1 MKTFCFTVDDNIRF
15 FEEIAKRGYESIF
28 DHPYLLMLRRLHERF
43 DLKVQLNLFYR
54 SGDFSLAD
62 VSARYAAEW
71 AACADWLKLSF
82 HSREENLN
90 PYENAGY
97 GEVLADCR
105 AVNGEIL
112 RFASPQTLAKT
123 TTVHY
128 CRTTPEGLLALR
140 DCGIVGLLGLFGDGE
155 NPRTSYSI
163 NAPTAARIRDGETVV
178 LEGIAMAPIDMVI
191 NRVALSDIAFTL
203 SPLFSREQL
212 HVMIHEQYFYEDY
225 KAYQPDFEEK
235 LLLVF
240 SLLQENG
247 YQSRF
252 FEDML

>member
-1 MKTFCFTVDDNIRF
+1 MKVFCFTVDDNIRF
-15 FEEIAKRGYESIF
+15 LAQIASERPVSLF
-28 DHPYLLMLRRLHERF
+28 DHPYLLMLRRLHEQF
-43 DLKVQLNLFYR
+43 GVKVQLNLFYR
-54 SGDFSLAD
+54 AGDFSLAD
-62 VSARYAAEW
+62 VSEHYAAEW

-82 HSREENLN
+82 HSRDESLN
-90 PYENAGY
+90 PYENASY

-112 RFASPQTLAKT
+112 RFASPDMLAKT

-128 CRTTPEGLLALR
+128 CRTTPDGVRALR
-140 DCGIVGLLGLFGDGE
+140 DCGIVGLLGLFGDAE

-163 NAPTAARIRDGETVV
+163 DEQTAACIRAGNTVV
-178 LEGIAMAPIDMVI
+178 CRDVAVAPIDMVI
-191 NRVALSDIAFTL
+191 NRYPLSEIEPSLT
-203 SPLFSREQL
+203 SLFSREQL

-225 KAYQPDFEEK
+225 KAYQPDFEGK

-240 SLLQENG
+240 SLLQKNG

-252 FEDML
+252 FEEML